1 MKHLKISV
9 SKKPKEDAVLSTQ
22 KVSIGKRAMK
32 KLFGGKSR
40 VAIILPGEAVDEI
53 TVTDLTKGVN
63 AHDRK

>member
-9 SKKPKEDAVLSTQ
+9 SKKPKEDAVLSTR
-22 KVSIGKRAMK
+22 KVSIGKRTMK

-53 TVTDLTKGVN
+53 TVTDLGKGAN
-63 AHDRK
+63 SHDHK